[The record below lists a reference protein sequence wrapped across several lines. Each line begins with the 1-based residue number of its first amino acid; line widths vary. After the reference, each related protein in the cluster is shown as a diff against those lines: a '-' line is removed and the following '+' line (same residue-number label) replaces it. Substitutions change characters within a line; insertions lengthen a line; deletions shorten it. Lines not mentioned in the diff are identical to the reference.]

1 LSSRSDRRR
10 KLILVGLAV
19 LALGFQAAL
28 ELTRKPVRQRDYELK
43 LEAARRAELAF
54 AAVRKHRLMDGAVL
68 DLVNDPAG
76 TGLIGPEFSLITNA
90 QGVLGSKLTTLNPN
104 WAGVIVDYL
113 RRCGLRPGDPVAV
126 ALSGSFPG
134 LNISVFAALETLEL
148 APVVITSVGASMWGA
163 NDPDFTWLDMERL
176 FAEENIFHIRSAAA
190 SYGGGDD
197 MGQGLSPEGRESLR
211 AAIERNGVPLLS
223 SANIEEAITRR
234 MTFYVEALRGRRA
247 KAFINVGG
255 GVASLGTSR
264 NKVLLPE
271 GLSFDL
277 GEHNYPRKGTMVL
290 MAERGIPVIHLLNME
305 DLAREVGLP
314 VSPDYHPQ
322 PGEGEIFVRES
333 YRLALAAP
341 LLVLYCAICVL
352 VLAPEL
358 RRGLFDRWSGRMDGD
373 SV

>member
-1 LSSRSDRRR
+1 MSSRSDRRR
-10 KLILVGLAV
+10 QLILVGLAV

-54 AAVRKHRLMDGAVL
+54 AAVRRHRLMDGAVL

-113 RRCGLRPGDPVAV
+113 RRCGLKPGDPVAV

-163 NDPDFTWLDMERL
+163 TDPDFTWLDMERL

-197 MGQGLSPEGRESLR
+197 MGQGLSPEGRERLR
-211 AAIERNGVPLLS
+211 VAIERNGVPLLA

-277 GEHNYPRKGTMVL
+277 GTHNYPRKGTMVL

-322 PGEGEIFVRES
+322 PGEGEIFVRDS

>member
-54 AAVRKHRLMDGAVL
+54 AAVRRHRLMDGAVL

-113 RRCGLRPGDPVAV
+113 RRCGLGPGDPVAV

-211 AAIERNGVPLLS
+211 TAIERNGVPLLTS
-223 SANIEEAITRR
+223 TNIEEAITRR
-234 MTFYVEALRGRRA
+234 MSFYVEALRGRRA

-277 GEHNYPRKGTMVL
+277 GTHNYPRKGTMVL

>member
-10 KLILVGLAV
+10 KLILVGPAA
-19 LALGFQAAL
+19 LALAFQASL
-28 ELTRKPVRQRDYELK
+28 ELTRKPVRQRDYALK
-43 LEAARRAELAF
+43 LEAARRADLAF
-54 AAVRKHRLMDGAVL
+54 DAVRRHRLMEGAVL

-76 TGLIGPEFSLITNA
+76 TGLVGPEFSLITNA
-90 QGVLGSKLTTLNPN
+90 QGVLGAKLTTLNPN
-104 WAGVIVDYL
+104 WAGGIVGYL
-113 RRCGLRPGDPVAV
+113 RRAGLKPGDPVAV

-134 LNISVFAALETLEL
+134 LNIAVFAALETLEL
-148 APVVITSVGASMWGA
+148 SPVVVTSLGASMWGA

-197 MGQGLSPEGRESLR
+197 MGQGLSPEGRARLREAILRNEVELLESDSIE
-211 AAIERNGVPLLS
+211 AAI
-223 SANIEEAITRR
+223 TKR

-277 GEHNYPRKGTMVL
+277 AEHNYPRKGVMVL
-290 MAERGIPVIHLLNME
+290 MAERGIPVIHMLNMQK
-305 DLAREVGLP
+305 LAREVGLP
-314 VSPDYHPQ
+314 VAPDYRPQ

-333 YRLALAAP
+333 YRLTLAAP

>member
-10 KLILVGLAV
+10 QLILLGLAL
-19 LALGFQAAL
+19 LALAFQATL

-43 LEAARRAELAF
+43 LEAARRAALAYD
-54 AAVRKHRLMDGAVL
+54 AVRRHRLMEGAVL

-104 WAGVIVDYL
+104 WAGVIVGYL
-113 RRCGLRPGDPVAV
+113 RRAGLKPGDPVAV

-134 LNISVFAALETLEL
+134 LNICVFAALETLEL
-148 APVVITSVGASMWGA
+148 SPVVVTSLGASMWGA
-163 NDPDFTWLDMERL
+163 TDPDFTWLDMERL
-176 FAEENIFHIRSAAA
+176 FAEENIFHITSAAA

-197 MGQGLSPEGRESLR
+197 MGQGLSPEGRERLHR
-211 AAIERNGVPLLS
+211 AIARNKVEFLGS
-223 SANIEEAITRR
+223 ENIEDAITKR
-234 MTFYVEALRGRRA
+234 MAYYVEAQRGRRA

-264 NKVLLPE
+264 NKVLIPE

-277 GEHNYPRKGTMVL
+277 ATHNFPRKGVMVL
-290 MAERGIPVIHLLNME
+290 MAERGIPIIHMLNMQK
-305 DLAREVGLP
+305 LAREVGLP
-314 VSPDYHPQ
+314 VAPDYRPQ

>member
-1 LSSRSDRRR
+1 MSSRSDRRR

-54 AAVRKHRLMDGAVL
+54 AAVRRHRLMDGAVL

-113 RRCGLRPGDPVAV
+113 RRCGLKPGDPVAV

-211 AAIERNGVPLLS
+211 AAIERNGVPLLA